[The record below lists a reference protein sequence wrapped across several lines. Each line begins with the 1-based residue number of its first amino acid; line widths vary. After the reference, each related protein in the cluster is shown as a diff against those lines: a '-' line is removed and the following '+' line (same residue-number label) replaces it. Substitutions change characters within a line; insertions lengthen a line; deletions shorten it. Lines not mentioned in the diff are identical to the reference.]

1 MSLKNL
7 TLFVNEVEYGDNGH
21 TQLLIDYATYF
32 KNLTDYKIYK
42 NYPKSI
48 DNLFKDKYN
57 LNNKELFKVFY
68 FNLFSNKKELIRLV
82 KDKVFI
88 YPLVLILLKLDFEKL
103 RNYINLFLSNLNTI
117 TSYSMFNISYSNK
130 SFKIFLKDFYFKF
143 TNNVLE
149 ILEYLNTASLNAN
162 NNSLNNVSADMQISS
177 YYQRYKDL
185 FYVYIKDKELEKI
198 EKKVLLQVSS
208 PSLLSKY

>member
-7 TLFVNEVEYGDNGH
+7 TLFVNDVEYDDDVH
-21 TQLLIDYATYF
+21 TQLFIDYATYF

-103 RNYINLFLSNLNTI
+103 KNYINLFLSNLNTI
-117 TSYSMFNISYSNK
+117 TSYSMFNINYLNK

-149 ILEYLNTASLNAN
+149 ILEYLNTTSLNAN
-162 NNSLNNVSADMQISS
+162 DNSLNNVSADMQISS

-185 FYVYIKDKELEKI
+185 FYVYIKDKEREKI

>member
-7 TLFVNEVEYGDNGH
+7 TLFVNNVEYDDHEH
-21 TQLLIDYATYF
+21 TQLFIDYATYF

-103 RNYINLFLSNLNTI
+103 KDYINLFLSNLNT
-117 TSYSMFNISYSNK
+117 
-130 SFKIFLKDFYFKF
+130 
-143 TNNVLE
+143 V
-149 ILEYLNTASLNAN
+149 SLNAN
-162 NNSLNNVSADMQISS
+162 DNSLNNVSADMQISS

-185 FYVYIKDKELEKI
+185 FYVYIKDKEREKI

>member
-7 TLFVNEVEYGDNGH
+7 TLFVNDVEYDDDVH
-21 TQLLIDYATYF
+21 TQLFIDYATYF

-103 RNYINLFLSNLNTI
+103 KNYINLFISNLNTI

-149 ILEYLNTASLNAN
+149 ILKYLNTVSLNAN
-162 NNSLNNVSADMQISS
+162 DNSLNNVSADMQISS

-185 FYVYIKDKELEKI
+185 FYVYIKDKEREKI

>member
-7 TLFVNEVEYGDNGH
+7 TLFVNNVEYDDHEH
-21 TQLLIDYATYF
+21 TQLFIDYAIYF

-103 RNYINLFLSNLNTI
+103 KNCINLFLSNLNTI
-117 TSYSMFNISYSNK
+117 TSYSMFNINYSNK

-149 ILEYLNTASLNAN
+149 ILEHLNTISLNVN
-162 NNSLNNVSADMQISS
+162 DNSLNNVSADMQISS

-185 FYVYIKDKELEKI
+185 FYVYIKDKEREKI

>member
-7 TLFVNEVEYGDNGH
+7 TLFVNNVEYDDHEH
-21 TQLLIDYATYF
+21 TQLFIDYATYF

-42 NYPKSI
+42 NYPKSV

-82 KDKVFI
+82 KDKIFI

-103 RNYINLFLSNLNTI
+103 KDYINLFLSNLNTI
-117 TSYSMFNISYSNK
+117 TSYSMFNINYSDK
-130 SFKIFLKDFYFKF
+130 SFKTFLKDFYFKF

-149 ILEYLNTASLNAN
+149 ILEYLNTASLNVN

>member
-7 TLFVNEVEYGDNGH
+7 TLFVNDVEYDDDVH
-21 TQLLIDYATYF
+21 TQLFIDYATYF

-48 DNLFKDKYN
+48 DNLFKDKYK

-103 RNYINLFLSNLNTI
+103 KNYINLFLSNLNTI
-117 TSYSMFNISYSNK
+117 TSYSMFNINYSNK

-162 NNSLNNVSADMQISS
+162 DNSLNNVSADMQISS

-185 FYVYIKDKELEKI
+185 FYVYIKDKEREKI

>member
-1 MSLKNL
+1 MSLKIL
-7 TLFVNEVEYGDNGH
+7 TLFVNNVEYDDHEH
-21 TQLLIDYATYF
+21 TQLFIDYATYF

-42 NYPKSI
+42 NYPKSV
-48 DNLFKDKYN
+48 DNLFKDKYS

-88 YPLVLILLKLDFEKL
+88 YPLVLILLKLNFEKL
-103 RNYINLFLSNLNTI
+103 KNYINLFLSNLNTI
-117 TSYSMFNISYSNK
+117 TSYSMFNINYSNK

-149 ILEYLNTASLNAN
+149 I
-162 NNSLNNVSADMQISS
+162 
-177 YYQRYKDL
+177 
-185 FYVYIKDKELEKI
+185 
-198 EKKVLLQVSS
+198 
-208 PSLLSKY
+208 

>member
-7 TLFVNEVEYGDNGH
+7 TLFVNEIEYDDDDH
-21 TQLLIDYATYF
+21 TQLFIKYATYF

-42 NYPKSI
+42 NYPKSV
-48 DNLFKDKYN
+48 DSLFKDKYN

-68 FNLFSNKKELIRLV
+68 FNLFSDKKELIRLV

-103 RNYINLFLSNLNTI
+103 KDYINLFLSNLNTI
-117 TSYSMFNISYSNK
+117 TSYSMFNINYSNK

-149 ILEYLNTASLNAN
+149 ILKYLNTVSLNGN
-162 NNSLNNVSADMQISS
+162 DNSLNNVSADMQISS

-185 FYVYIKDKELEKI
+185 FYVYIKDKEREKI

>member
-7 TLFVNEVEYGDNGH
+7 TLFVDEIEYDYDDH
-21 TQLLIDYATYF
+21 TQLFIDYATYF

-42 NYPKSI
+42 NYPKSV
-48 DNLFKDKYN
+48 DSLFKDKYN

-68 FNLFSNKKELIRLV
+68 FNLFSDKKELIRLV

-103 RNYINLFLSNLNTI
+103 KDYINLFLSNLNTI
-117 TSYSMFNISYSNK
+117 TSYSMFNINYSNK
-130 SFKIFLKDFYFKF
+130 SFKTFLKDFYFKF

-149 ILEYLNTASLNAN
+149 ILEYLNTASLNVN

-208 PSLLSKY
+208 PPLLSKY

>member
-7 TLFVNEVEYGDNGH
+7 TLFVNEIEYDDDDH
-21 TQLLIDYATYF
+21 TQLFIDYATYF

-42 NYPKSI
+42 NYPKSV
-48 DNLFKDKYN
+48 DSLFKDKYN
-57 LNNKELFKVFY
+57 LNNRELFKVFY
-68 FNLFSNKKELIRLV
+68 FNLFSDKKELIRLV

-103 RNYINLFLSNLNTI
+103 KDYINLFLSNLNTI
-117 TSYSMFNISYSNK
+117 TSYSMFNINYSNK

-143 TNNVLE
+143 INNVLE

-208 PSLLSKY
+208 PPLLSKY

>member
-7 TLFVNEVEYGDNGH
+7 TLFVNEIEYDADDH
-21 TQLLIDYATYF
+21 TQLFIDYATYF

-42 NYPKSI
+42 NYPKSV
-48 DNLFKDKYN
+48 DSLFKDKYN
-57 LNNKELFKVFY
+57 LNNRELFKVFY

-103 RNYINLFLSNLNTI
+103 KDYINLFLSNLNTI
-117 TSYSMFNISYSNK
+117 TSYSMFNINYSNK

-143 TNNVLE
+143 INNVLE
-149 ILEYLNTASLNAN
+149 ILEYLNTASLNAD
-162 NNSLNNVSADMQISS
+162 NNSLNSVSADMQISS

>member
-7 TLFVNEVEYGDNGH
+7 TLFVNEIEYDDDDH
-21 TQLLIDYATYF
+21 TQLFIDYTTYF

-42 NYPKSI
+42 NYPKSV
-48 DNLFKDKYN
+48 DSLFKDKYN

-68 FNLFSNKKELIRLV
+68 FNLFSDKKELIRLV

-103 RNYINLFLSNLNTI
+103 KDYINLFLSNLNTI
-117 TSYSMFNISYSNK
+117 TSYSMFNINYSNK

-149 ILEYLNTASLNAN
+149 ILKYLNTVSLNGN
-162 NNSLNNVSADMQISS
+162 DNSLNNVSADMQISS

-185 FYVYIKDKELEKI
+185 FYVYIKDKEREKI